1 MEVIRTIAAWRDL
14 REGWNADEGIG
25 FVPTMGYL
33 HAGHLALVQ
42 AARANQRRV
51 AVSIFVNPLQFGPSE
66 DFAAY
71 PRDEARDLALLEMAG
86 VDAVFAPPP
95 EEMYP
100 TSFATSITL
109 AGPLVERLEGARRPG
124 HFAGVATVVT
134 KLFNIIQPTHAY
146 FGQKDAQQVAVVRRF
161 VADLALPVQIDVQS
175 IVREPDGLAMSSR
188 NVYLAPNERQAALVL
203 RRALLAGQSAIQ
215 GGATDAEA
223 IREVMRT
230 TIAADPLAT
239 LDYADVVDPATFAP
253 LDTIQ
258 PPTLLA
264 LVAKVGKPRLLDNFL
279 LRADGTW
286 DVGVTTTDTPALKEA
301 SDARER

>member
-1 MEVIRTIAAWRDL
+1 MMEIIRTIAAWRA
-14 REGWNADEGIG
+14 RRAGWDEAEGIG

-33 HAGHLALVQ
+33 HAGHLALVR

-86 VDAVFAPPP
+86 VDAVFAPTP

-100 TSFATSITL
+100 TGFATSVTL

-134 KLFNIIQPTHAY
+134 RLCNIIQPTHAY

-161 VADLALPVQIDVQS
+161 VADLALSVQIQVHP

-188 NVYLAPNERQAALVL
+188 NVYLTPDERQAALVL
-203 RRALLAGQSAIQ
+203 RRALLAGQAAVQ

-223 IREVMRT
+223 IRELMRA
-230 TIAADPLAT
+230 TIAAEPLAA
-239 LDYADVVDPATFAP
+239 LDYADVVDPATFVP
-253 LDTIQ
+253 LATVQ
-258 PPTLLA
+258 PPALLA
-264 LVAKVGKPRLLDNFL
+264 LVAKVGKPRLLDNVL
-279 LRADGTW
+279 WRADGTW
-286 DVGVTTTDTPALKEA
+286 DVGVTATSESL
-301 SDARER
+301 

>member
-1 MEVIRTIAAWRDL
+1 MERIRTIAAWRAL
-14 REGWNADEGIG
+14 RAGWAADEGIG
-25 FVPTMGYL
+25 FVPTMGFL
-33 HAGHLALVQ
+33 HAGHLALVA
-42 AARANQRRV
+42 AARTAQRHV

-86 VDAVFAPPP
+86 VDAVFMPTP
-95 EEMYP
+95 EEIYP
-100 TSFATSITL
+100 AGFATTVTL

-146 FGQKDAQQVAVVRRF
+146 FGQKDAQQVAVVQRF
-161 VADLALPVQIDVQS
+161 AADLALPVAILVRP

-188 NVYLAPNERQAALVL
+188 NVYLAPDERVAALVL
-203 RRALLAGQSAIQ
+203 RRALLAGQAAVQ
-215 GGATDAEA
+215 NGATDATTL
-223 IREVMRT
+223 RELMQSTV
-230 TIAADPLAT
+230 AAEPLAT
-239 LDYADVVDPATFAP
+239 LDYADVVDPATFVP
-253 LDTIQ
+253 LTTVQ
-258 PPTLLA
+258 PPALLA

-286 DVGVTTTDTPALKEA
+286 DVGVPVADT
-301 SDARER
+301 SH